1 VKIEVISTKEL
12 DDGGLELEIE
22 YDEEF
27 AKLAITKF
35 ILWSIEK
42 QIEES
47 DSE

>member
-1 VKIEVISTKEL
+1 MKIEVVGMKEL
-12 DDGGLELEIE
+12 ENGDLDLEIE

-42 QIEES
+42 QIEE
-47 DSE
+47 EAGE